1 MKITIIGY
9 SSSGKSTLAA
19 KLGNI
24 YNCPVL
30 YLDRVH
36 FKENWIERDDETA
49 KAMVKEFM
57 DHNDNW
63 VIDGNYTNLLREQ
76 RLKEADMII
85 FMCFSRLACLRQAI
99 NRYKTYKG
107 KTRESMADNCSEKI
121 NFEFIKWILFGGR
134 SKEKKKQ
141 YAETIRKYYQKI
153 MILRNRKETAT
164 FLEELLQNILMQ

>member
-85 FMCFSRLACLRQAI
+85 FMCFSRLDCLRQAI
-99 NRYKTYKG
+99 DRYKTYKG
-107 KTRESMADNCSEKI
+107 KTRESMADNCSEKLDI
-121 NFEFIKWILFGGR
+121 EFIKWILLDGR
-134 SKEKKKQ
+134 TKEKKEQ
-141 YAETIRKYYQKI
+141 YAETIRKYNQKI
-153 MILRNRKETAT
+153 VILRNKKETAS
-164 FLEELLQNILMQ
+164 FLEKITHRK